1 MRRAIR
7 RTLCLAALAALG
19 ACSILPSWLG
29 GGRSI
34 SRISI
39 DAEPGANQN
48 SAIAVDLVMLSDP
61 EAAASIMKLSAR
73 DWFQRRQQ
81 FTRDYPNGLKIMSW
95 EMAPGQLLRD
105 ASVDSLGGM
114 TDAIVF
120 ADYRGDGDHRLRLGD
135 NSQVRLLLD
144 NKDVRLAP

>member
-1 MRRAIR
+1 MSRLPLA
-7 RTLCLAALAALG
+7 LCLAAGLMLG
-19 ACSILPSWLG
+19 ACGLAPSWLG

-39 DAEPGANQN
+39 DADPEANQN
-48 SAIAVDLVMLSDP
+48 SAVAVDLVMLTDP
-61 EAAASIMKLSAR
+61 EAAAAIMKLSAR

-81 FTRDYPNGLKIMSW
+81 FTRDYPDGLRIVSW

-105 ASVDSLGGM
+105 ASVDSPGGM

-120 ADYRGDGDHRLRLGD
+120 AGYRDDGDHRLRLGD
-135 NSQVRLLLD
+135 GSRVRLMLGE
-144 NKDVRLAP
+144 KDVRLMP